1 MTTALALVADCGEAP
16 KFYYVHAHF
25 TAMETKAGLKSLA
38 RSGREAGLSTCN
50 LDPYLKS
57 WS

>member
-16 KFYYVHAHF
+16 KFDYVHAHF

-38 RSGREAGLSTCN
+38 QVWLGGRAEHMQS
-50 LDPYLKS
+50 
-57 WS
+57 